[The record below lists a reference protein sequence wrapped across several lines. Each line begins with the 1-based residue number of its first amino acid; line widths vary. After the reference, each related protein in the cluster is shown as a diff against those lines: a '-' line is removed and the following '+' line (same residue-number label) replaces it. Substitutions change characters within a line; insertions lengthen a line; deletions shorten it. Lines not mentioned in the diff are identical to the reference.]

1 MNWKKKQK
9 KVRMMDRGNKRMRKM
24 REKMRHRDSVTRSNM
39 GLTVNARERGK
50 GIEVLRRD
58 H

>member
-1 MNWKKKQK
+1 
-9 KVRMMDRGNKRMRKM
+9 MMDRGNKRMRKM
-24 REKMRHRDSVTRSNM
+24 RDKMRHRDSVTRSNM